1 MSFPEMFKKPKLI
14 LNQGDIFLRFGG
26 KEIPKGEDKELAFI
40 VLTYSCDLE
49 HPKDL
54 NYILISP
61 IFSFNTLIGKFLEK
75 NKNKSIEKLKDA
87 LKSRIIEFFNNDTR
101 FHFFLSP
108 IPDICNNPAY
118 ADLGQIITLHKKFTN
133 EIIENRKMSL
143 EKPWREKLGWMT
155 GNLFNRIA
163 LEDIK
168 NTVTEQFIE
177 KNEVIKIFFE
187 NKINGIITSLEKY
200 LDSESQNVQVIKKYF
215 LPLCLKNQ
223 EITRDILKQHLSK
236 FFDANDIEKEMERIS
251 TELLNSDNDFL
262 REIINFE
269 KKYHKLENFKIN
281 EIFKQIIKNHFE
293 FQ

>member
-1 MSFPEMFKKPKLI
+1 
-14 LNQGDIFLRFGG
+14 
-26 KEIPKGEDKELAFI
+26 
-40 VLTYSCDLE
+40 
-49 HPKDL
+49 
-54 NYILISP
+54 
-61 IFSFNTLIGKFLEK
+61 
-75 NKNKSIEKLKDA
+75 
-87 LKSRIIEFFNNDTR
+87 
-101 FHFFLSP
+101 
-108 IPDICNNPAY
+108 
-118 ADLGQIITLHKKFTN
+118 
-133 EIIENRKMSL
+133 L

-281 EIFKQIIKNHFE
+281 EIFKHIIKNHLNSNE
-293 FQ
+293 QETN